1 MFFQDNSNEN
11 EDLIK
16 VCALL
21 IHAAKIDENFSLEEE
36 KIIEQTLLKFKAKSD
51 DLKKIITKAK
61 EIEENSN
68 QILSFTREVKNMSEV
83 NKVKIIEALWQIIY
97 SNNQADIYEMNNQIN
112 AVNTMSQILSTY
124 GLNLPFNRQQESD
137 ADKTGLRLMAEAGF
151 NPFASLSLWKKMQE
165 DSNRPNLEFVSSHP
179 SSENR
184 IKGLSSQLSE
194 ALQLY
199 NAVERK
205 PRCTF

>member
-97 SNNQADIYEMNNQIN
+97 SNNQADIYEMSLMRRLGGLLYIDSK
-112 AVNTMSQILSTY
+112 TMGDIKE
-124 GLNLPFNRQQESD
+124 RV
-137 ADKTGLRLMAEAGF
+137 
-151 NPFASLSLWKKMQE
+151 KKK
-165 DSNRPNLEFVSSHP
+165 NLE
-179 SSENR
+179 
-184 IKGLSSQLSE
+184 
-194 ALQLY
+194 
-199 NAVERK
+199 
-205 PRCTF
+205 